1 MKLQESFAA
10 GIPSVSTTLGAE
22 GLGSE
27 DGQYCRL
34 ADTPERFAQAIADIF
49 DRPGEAAE
57 MARRAHGFIEESRG
71 LVAMT
76 QRLLATYR
84 RALSEKRARPEQQA
98 S

>member
-27 DGQYCRL
+27 DGLYCRL
-34 ADTPERFAQAIADIF
+34 ADDHSAFAQAIVDSF
-49 DRPGEAAE
+49 ERPAEAAA
-57 MARRAHGFIEESRG
+57 MARRARGFIEQSRG

-76 QRLLATYR
+76 ERLLATYR
-84 RALSEKRARPEQQA
+84 RALSEKRAT
-98 S
+98 